1 MPKQKYIIRDF
12 SGGMNTKRDPRD
24 LAENE
29 SSLIVN
35 MSIDA
40 IGKIRT
46 SGGMYPHI
54 RSFNAAGNISEYIPD
69 ASVNLAH
76 TTPGSGGGYSAFYFE
91 SDHNLGN
98 LVITDTKHPGTGN
111 DLTKLIQNQ
120 MVQLMFHL
128 MTLSNYGCTT
138 IAIYETKRRRKFV

>member
-1 MPKQKYIIRDF
+1 LAKQKYIIRDF

-54 RSFNAAGNISEYIPD
+54 RSFNAAGNLSEYIP
-69 ASVNLAH
+69 ANTFHMANISPAV
-76 TTPGSGGGYSAFYFE
+76 SGGGYGAFYFE

-98 LVITDTKHPGTGN
+98 LFIT
-111 DLTKLIQNQ
+111 
-120 MVQLMFHL
+120 
-128 MTLSNYGCTT
+128 
-138 IAIYETKRRRKFV
+138 ETKSGTALAIGTSNGNISFEKVDSKPDGSAYVPSYEPE